1 MEKYEGTIRVSAFFF
16 LLTAMGVWETI
27 APRRQLMASRP
38 ARWFGNIGL
47 LVINSLA
54 VRLVFTMG
62 AAGIALEAER
72 QGWGLFNVVEL
83 PSWLEV
89 LLAVALLDLAIYFQ
103 HILFHAVPF
112 LWRLH
117 MVHHADPDFD
127 VTTGLR
133 FHTLEIGLSL
143 GIKAGVIIALGAS
156 PIAVIIFETLL
167 NSFSMFS
174 HSNIRIPGWLD
185 RWLRLVVVTPDM
197 HRVHHSV
204 IRAETNSNFG
214 FNVPW
219 WDYLFRTYRPQ
230 PQEGH
235 TGMRIGVEQIPANR
249 AVGLHWLFILPFVKL
264 RKLQS
269 ESRQEMK

>member
-1 MEKYEGTIRVSAFFF
+1 M
-16 LLTAMGVWETI
+16 
-27 APRRQLMASRP
+27 APRRQRIANQP
-38 ARWFGNIGL
+38 ARWFNNLGL
-47 LVINSLA
+47 LVVNTLI
-54 VRLVFTMG
+54 VRLFFTLG
-62 AAGIALEAER
+62 AAGIALEAEQ
-72 QGWGLFNVVEL
+72 QGWGLFNIVEL
-83 PSWLEV
+83 PSWLE
-89 LLAVALLDLAIYFQ
+89 LLLSFVLLDLAIYLQ
-103 HILFHAVPF
+103 HVLFHAIPF

-143 GIKAGVIIALGAS
+143 GIKAGVILALAAS

-167 NSFSMFS
+167 NTSSMFS
-174 HSNIRIPGWLD
+174 HSNIRIPGRID

-204 IRAETNSNFG
+204 IRTETNSNFG

-235 TGMRIGVEQIPANR
+235 TGMRIGVEEIPAKR
-249 AVGLHWLFILPFVKL
+249 SVGLHWLIILPLLRL
-264 RKLQS
+264 RKLPN
-269 ESRQEMK
+269 ESRQDLK

>member
-1 MEKYEGTIRVSAFFF
+1 
-16 LLTAMGVWETI
+16 MGVWEAV
-27 APRRQLMASRP
+27 APRRRLTASKP
-38 ARWFGNIGL
+38 WRWFSNLAL
-47 LVINSLA
+47 LVINTLA
-54 VRLVFTMG
+54 VRLVFTLG
-62 AAGIALEAER
+62 AAGIALEAEK
-72 QGWGLFNVVEL
+72 QGWGLFNTLKL
-83 PSWLEV
+83 PGWLELV
-89 LLAVALLDLAIYFQ
+89 LAVFLLDLAIYLQ
-103 HILFHAVPF
+103 HILFHAVPL

-133 FHTLEIGLSL
+133 FHTLEIGLSM

-156 PIAVIIFETLL
+156 PIAVIMFETLL
-167 NSFSMFS
+167 NASSMFS
-174 HSNIRIPGWLD
+174 HSNIRISDQLD

-197 HRVHHSV
+197 HRIHHSM

-235 TGMRIGVEQIPANR
+235 AGMRIGVEEIPSSR
-249 AVGLHWLFILPFVKL
+249 AIGLHWLIILPFVRERTRSGEDAK
-264 RKLQS
+264 S
-269 ESRQEMK
+269 PT